1 MSGNAQDRRKARRK
15 LERSWTSE
23 PSRFATAATA
33 RITTDEYGQRYKGAK
48 VQVMGKADQPGHHIV
63 LSNRRK
69 SPLIV
74 ADEHLEKAA

>member
-1 MSGNAQDRRKARRK
+1 
-15 LERSWTSE
+15 
-23 PSRFATAATA
+23 
-33 RITTDEYGQRYKGAK
+33 
-48 VQVMGKADQPGHHIV
+48 MGKADQPGHHIV